1 MATTAT
7 TLDTLR
13 GLRRFLEGVL
23 DLWNGGDKETISAG
37 ELKALLAEIKDASED
52 PKYWEE
58 MMQALPGE
66 GGLGLAE
73 VAEDILK
80 RLNEANTT
88 LAFKDTLR
96 GMRRFLDGVLDL
108 WRSGSKDAVSA
119 VELKALLAE
128 IRDASDDPKYWE
140 EVMQAV
146 PCEGGFGL
154 SLAEVAEVGSGQV
167 MRGAPAVQTYSQ
179 RIRFIRSP
187 APVRMS
193 MLLALWITSVAALEM
208 GQQFPRHDVLDG
220 YDNMLS
226 VMVFP
231 ASEQQAAEL
240 DKAFKTVA
248 GARDEFHVHGANVSF
263 WGEPALLEYAHYG
276 GQLRAEDA
284 GLSPTGLA
292 ALISVTDNF
301 TVEKVWEQTA
311 ARGLAQQTL
320 DFILK
325 TYHAEKEEQEA
336 EANCNFMFFSCQQY
350 DRRTLESRYLALLAG
365 PVQPR
370 TDVVREEEEED
381 EEEEEEEEETEA
393 HA

>member
-1 MATTAT
+1 MLMLPWSKPSVILRLLHE
-7 TLDTLR
+7 LDMR
-13 GLRRFLEGVL
+13 IGLRRSLCV
-23 DLWNGGDKETISAG
+23 
-37 ELKALLAEIKDASED
+37 
-52 PKYWEE
+52 
-58 MMQALPGE
+58 
-66 GGLGLAE
+66 
-73 VAEDILK
+73 
-80 RLNEANTT
+80 
-88 LAFKDTLR
+88 
-96 GMRRFLDGVLDL
+96 
-108 WRSGSKDAVSA
+108 RSGA
-119 VELKALLAE
+119 ALHTP
-128 IRDASDDPKYWE
+128 DSN
-140 EVMQAV
+140 
-146 PCEGGFGL
+146 
-154 SLAEVAEVGSGQV
+154 
-167 MRGAPAVQTYSQ
+167 T

-325 TYHAEKEEQEA
+325 TYHAEKEEQE
-336 EANCNFMFFSCQQY
+336 E
-350 DRRTLESRYLALLAG
+350 L
-365 PVQPR
+365 
-370 TDVVREEEEED
+370 
-381 EEEEEEEEETEA
+381 
-393 HA
+393 